1 MGLCPQRCFYLVAA
15 LPEGAVIAGFVWI
28 IIINQGLYS
37 AVLYFIFVC
46 SVPCTTAVTWV
57 RAVCHCR
64 GAFARARERT
74 CVCVC
79 VYVCA
84 HARACVYLYV
94 YARARVCACACL
106 CVCDK
111 CICRPL

>member
-37 AVLYFIFVC
+37 AVLHFVFVC

-64 GAFARARERT
+64 GALAWL

-79 VYVCA
+79 VCGCVCA
-84 HARACVYLYV
+84 RARACV
-94 YARARVCACACL
+94 
-106 CVCDK
+106 CVCLFV
-111 CICRPL
+111 CQ